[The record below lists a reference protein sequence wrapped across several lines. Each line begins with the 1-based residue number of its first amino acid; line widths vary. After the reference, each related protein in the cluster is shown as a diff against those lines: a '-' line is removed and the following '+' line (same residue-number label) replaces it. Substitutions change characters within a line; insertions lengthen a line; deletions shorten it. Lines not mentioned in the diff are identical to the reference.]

1 MSINK
6 HIKAAARYLLAL
18 GLCCTTALAAAQSS
32 PEGLWRTIDDET
44 GEVKSL
50 VRIAAQA
57 GQLVGVVESI
67 ISPESQDARCELCS
81 DERQDQLILGMEI
94 IRAVPLEADNEVW
107 SGGNILDPSK
117 GKVYKLS
124 LSLNEDGSELKVRGY
139 IGFSLLG
146 RTQIWQRVE

>member
-1 MSINK
+1 MDINK
-6 HIKAAARYLLAL
+6 YLAKWLIAL
-18 GLCCTTALAAAQSS
+18 GLCSLTTLAAAQSS

-67 ISPESQDARCELCS
+67 SNPERQDARCELCS
-81 DERQDQLILGMEI
+81 DERQDQPILGMEI
-94 IRAVPLEADNEVW
+94 IRAVPLEADDEVW
-107 SGGNILDPSK
+107 SGGNILDPNK
-117 GKVYKLS
+117 GKVYKLR
-124 LSLNEDGSELKVRGY
+124 LSLNEDGNELKVRGY
-139 IGFSLLG
+139 VGFSLLG